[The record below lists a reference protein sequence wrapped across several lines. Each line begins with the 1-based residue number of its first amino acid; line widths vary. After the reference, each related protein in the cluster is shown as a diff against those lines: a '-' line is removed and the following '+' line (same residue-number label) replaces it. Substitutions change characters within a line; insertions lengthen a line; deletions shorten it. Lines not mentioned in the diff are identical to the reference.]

1 MNMKKDKFTN
11 ELIDFINDGSCAF
24 TTVNKIKEI
33 LLDNDFKEL
42 EETDIWDLK
51 AGNYFTTRNDATII
65 AFSIPQKYDQRFAI
79 CSTHC
84 DTPALT
90 LKASG
95 EYFKND
101 YMKFNIMPYGGL
113 LNYGWLDRPLSV
125 AGRIIIKKNNEL
137 EKKIIDYKKPIAIV
151 PSLAIHQN
159 DKANTNLDLNMQ
171 IDLQPIITLKNDNNL
186 SFLEYLNKELQLK
199 GKIKDY
205 DLFFYNCEEPQ
216 IIGFEKNILLAPRID
231 NLTSTFAGLQGF
243 LDNNSKAINVYVT
256 FNNEEI
262 GSLTKEGAESSFL
275 LDILKRIATSLN
287 LDLAK
292 TLANSFVISSDN
304 THAIHPN
311 HAELMDETGNL
322 KLNEGLAIIKE
333 INSTTDGYFSSIF
346 KEICEEAQ
354 AKYQDST
361 FKNDLSSGST
371 LSGLS
376 LRHVSISSID
386 IGIPQLAMHSSF
398 EVCGLDDVY
407 DLYLAISKF
416 YQTDIIIN
424 KEKTK
429 LIFH

>member
-1 MNMKKDKFTN
+1 MNMKKDKFTK
-11 ELIDFINDGSCAF
+11 ELIDFIKNGSCSF

-33 LLDNDFKEL
+33 LLDNNFREL

-51 AGNYFTTRNDATII
+51 SGNYFTVRNDATLI
-65 AFSIPQKYDQRFAI
+65 AFSIPKKFEQRFAI
-79 CSTHC
+79 CTTHC

-101 YMKFNIMPYGGL
+101 YMKFNVMPYGGL

-125 AGRIIIKKNNEL
+125 AGRIIIEKNNEF
-137 EKKIIDYKKPIAIV
+137 EKKIIDFKKAVATI

-171 IDLQPIITLKNDNNL
+171 TDLQPIITLKNNS
-186 SFLEYLNKELQLK
+186 SFLDYLKEQLHLK
-199 GKIKDY
+199 GQIKDY

-216 IIGFEKNILLAPRID
+216 IIGFDNNILLAPRID
-231 NLTSTFAGLQGF
+231 NLTSSFAGLQGF

-292 TLANSFVISSDN
+292 TFANSFVISSDN

-311 HAELMDETGNL
+311 HDELMDETGNL
-322 KLNEGLAIIKE
+322 KINEGLAIIKE

-346 KEICEEAQ
+346 KKICNEAK

-376 LRHVSISSID
+376 LRHVSVSSID
-386 IGIPQLAMHSSF
+386 IGIPQLAMHSSY
-398 EVCGLDDVY
+398 EMCGIDDVY

>member
-1 MNMKKDKFTN
+1 MNMKKDKFTK
-11 ELIDFINDGSCAF
+11 ELIDFIKNGSCSF

-33 LLDNDFKEL
+33 LLDNNFREL

-51 AGNYFTTRNDATII
+51 SGNYFTVRNDATLI
-65 AFSIPQKYDQRFAI
+65 AFSIPKKFEQRFAI
-79 CSTHC
+79 CTTHC

-101 YMKFNIMPYGGL
+101 YMKFNVMPYGGL

-125 AGRIIIKKNNEL
+125 AGRIIIEKNNEF
-137 EKKIIDYKKPIAIV
+137 EKKIIDFKKAVATI

-171 IDLQPIITLKNDNNL
+171 TDLQPIITLKNNS
-186 SFLEYLNKELQLK
+186 SFLDYLKEQLHLK
-199 GKIKDY
+199 GQIKDY

-216 IIGFEKNILLAPRID
+216 IIGFDNNILLAPRID
-231 NLTSTFAGLQGF
+231 NLTSSFAGLQGF

-292 TLANSFVISSDN
+292 TFANSFVISSDN

-311 HAELMDETGNL
+311 HDELMDETGNL
-322 KLNEGLAIIKE
+322 KINEGLAIIKE

-346 KEICEEAQ
+346 KKICNEAK

-376 LRHVSISSID
+376 LRHVSVSSID
-386 IGIPQLAMHSSF
+386 IGIPQLAMHSSY
-398 EVCGLDDVY
+398 EVCGIDDVY

>member
-1 MNMKKDKFTN
+1 MNMKKDKFTK
-11 ELIDFINDGSCAF
+11 ELIDFIKNGSCSF

-33 LLDNDFKEL
+33 LLDNNFREL

-51 AGNYFTTRNDATII
+51 SGNYFTVRNDATLI
-65 AFSIPQKYDQRFAI
+65 AFSIPKKYEQRFAI
-79 CSTHC
+79 CTTHC

-101 YMKFNIMPYGGL
+101 YMKFNVMPYGGL

-125 AGRIIIKKNNEL
+125 AGRIIIEKNNEF
-137 EKKIIDYKKPIAIV
+137 EKKIIDFKKAVATI

-171 IDLQPIITLKNDNNL
+171 TDLQPIITLKNNS
-186 SFLEYLNKELQLK
+186 SFLDYLKEQLHLK
-199 GKIKDY
+199 GQIKDY

-216 IIGFEKNILLAPRID
+216 IIGFDNNILLAPRID
-231 NLTSTFAGLQGF
+231 NLTSSFAGLQGF

-292 TLANSFVISSDN
+292 TFANSFVISSDN

-311 HAELMDETGNL
+311 HDELMDETGNL
-322 KLNEGLAIIKE
+322 KINEGLAIIKE

-346 KEICEEAQ
+346 KKICNEAK

-376 LRHVSISSID
+376 LRHVSVSSID
-386 IGIPQLAMHSSF
+386 IGIPQLAMHSSY
-398 EVCGLDDVY
+398 EVCGIDDVY

>member
-1 MNMKKDKFTN
+1 MKKEMFTN
-11 ELIDFINDGSCAF
+11 DLLNFIKDGSCAF
-24 TTVNKIKEI
+24 TVVDKIKEI
-33 LLDNDFKEL
+33 LLNNGFSEL
-42 EETDIWDLK
+42 EETDIWDLS
-51 AGNYFTTRNDATII
+51 AGNYFTTRNDATLI
-65 AFSIPQKYDQRFAI
+65 AFSIPKKFEERYAI

-90 LKASG
+90 LKANG

-101 YMKFNIMPYGGL
+101 YMKFNSMPYGGL

-125 AGRIIIKKNNEL
+125 AGRIIIEKNHEL
-137 EKKIIDYKKPIAIV
+137 EKKIIDYKEPIAII

-171 IDLQPIITLKNDNNL
+171 TDLQPIITLKNDN
-186 SFLEYLNKELQLK
+186 SKDTFLDYLKNSLQIK
-199 GKIKDY
+199 GEIKDY
-205 DLFFYNCEEPQ
+205 DLFFYNCEEPK
-216 IIGFEKNILLAPRID
+216 IIGFDKNLLLSPRID
-231 NLTSTFAGLQGF
+231 NLTSTFACLQGF
-243 LDNNSKAINVYVT
+243 LDNNSNSINVYVT

-275 LDILKRIATSLN
+275 LDILKRIATSLK

-292 TLANSFVISSDN
+292 TLANSFIISSDN

-311 HAELMDETGNL
+311 HDELMDDTGNL
-322 KLNEGLAIIKE
+322 KLNEGIAIIKE
-333 INSTTDGYFSSIF
+333 ISSTTDGYFSSIL
-346 KEICEEAQ
+346 KKICDEIG

-376 LRHVSISSID
+376 LRHVSVSSID
-386 IGIPQLAMHSSF
+386 IGIPQLAMHSSL
-398 EVCGLDDVY
+398 EVCGLKDAY
-407 DLYLAISKF
+407 DLYLTLSKF

>member
-1 MNMKKDKFTN
+1 MNMKKDKFTK
-11 ELIDFINDGSCAF
+11 ELIDFIKNGSCSF

-33 LLDNDFKEL
+33 LLDNNFREL

-51 AGNYFTTRNDATII
+51 SGNYFTVRNDATLI
-65 AFSIPQKYDQRFAI
+65 AFSIPKKYEQRFAI
-79 CSTHC
+79 CTTHC

-101 YMKFNIMPYGGL
+101 YMKFNVMPYGGL

-125 AGRIIIKKNNEL
+125 AGRIIIEKNNEF
-137 EKKIIDYKKPIAIV
+137 EKKIIDFKKAVATI

-171 IDLQPIITLKNDNNL
+171 TDLQPIITLKNNS
-186 SFLEYLNKELQLK
+186 SFLDYLKEQLHLK
-199 GKIKDY
+199 GQIKDY

-216 IIGFEKNILLAPRID
+216 IIGFDNNILLAPRID
-231 NLTSTFAGLQGF
+231 NLTSSFAGLQGF

-292 TLANSFVISSDN
+292 TFANSFVISSDN

-311 HAELMDETGNL
+311 HDELMDETGNL
-322 KLNEGLAIIKE
+322 KINEGLAIIKE

-346 KEICEEAQ
+346 KKICNEAK

-376 LRHVSISSID
+376 LRHVSVSSID
-386 IGIPQLAMHSSF
+386 IGIPQLAMHSSY
-398 EVCGLDDVY
+398 EMCGIDDVY

>member
-1 MNMKKDKFTN
+1 MKKEIFTK
-11 ELIDFINDGSCAF
+11 ELVNFINDGSCAF

-33 LLDNDFKEL
+33 LLNNNFIEL

-51 AGNYFTTRNDATII
+51 EGNYFTTRNDATLI
-65 AFSIPQKYDQRFAI
+65 AFHIPKNYEQRFSI

-90 LKASG
+90 LKADG

-101 YMKFNIMPYGGL
+101 YLKFNSMPYGGL

-125 AGRIIIKKNNEL
+125 SGRVILEKNQEL
-137 EKKIIDYKKPIAIV
+137 VKKIIDFKETIAVV

-171 IDLQPIITLKNDNNL
+171 VDLQPMVTLKNDNTDF
-186 SFLEYLNKELQLK
+186 SFLDYLKEKLNLN

-205 DLFFYNCEEPQ
+205 DLFFYNCEEPK
-216 IIGFEKNILLAPRID
+216 IIGFDKEILLAPRID

-243 LDNNSKAINVYVT
+243 LDNNNNSIDIYVT

-262 GSLTKEGAESSFL
+262 GSLTKEGAEGSFL
-275 LDILKRIATSLN
+275 LDILKRIATSLK

-292 TLANSFVISSDN
+292 TLANSFIISSDN

-311 HAELMDETGNL
+311 HDELMDDTGNL
-322 KLNEGLAIIKE
+322 KLNCGLAIVKE

-346 KEICEEAQ
+346 KKICDEVG
-354 AKYQDST
+354 AKYQDAT

-376 LRHVSISSID
+376 LRHVSVSSID
-386 IGIPQLAMHSSF
+386 IGIPQLAMHSSY
-398 EVCGLDDVY
+398 ETCGLKDVY

>member
-1 MNMKKDKFTN
+1 MKKDKFTK
-11 ELIDFINDGSCAF
+11 ELIDFIKNGSCSF

-33 LLDNDFKEL
+33 LLDNNFREL

-51 AGNYFTTRNDATII
+51 SGNYFTVRNDATLI
-65 AFSIPQKYDQRFAI
+65 AFSIPKKFEQRFAI
-79 CSTHC
+79 CTTHC

-101 YMKFNIMPYGGL
+101 YMKFNVMPYGGL

-125 AGRIIIKKNNEL
+125 AGRIIIEKNNEF
-137 EKKIIDYKKPIAIV
+137 EKKIIDFKKAVATI

-171 IDLQPIITLKNDNNL
+171 TDLQPIITLKNNS
-186 SFLEYLNKELQLK
+186 SFLDYLKEQLHLK
-199 GKIKDY
+199 GQIKDY

-216 IIGFEKNILLAPRID
+216 IIGFDNNILLAPRID
-231 NLTSTFAGLQGF
+231 NLTSSFAGLQGF

-292 TLANSFVISSDN
+292 TFANSFVISSDN

-311 HAELMDETGNL
+311 HDELMDETGNL
-322 KLNEGLAIIKE
+322 KINEGLAIIKE

-346 KEICEEAQ
+346 KKICNEAK

-376 LRHVSISSID
+376 LRHVSVSSID
-386 IGIPQLAMHSSF
+386 IGIPQLAMHSSY
-398 EVCGLDDVY
+398 EVCGIDDVY

>member
-1 MNMKKDKFTN
+1 MKKDKFTK
-11 ELIDFINDGSCAF
+11 ELIDFIKNGSCSF

-33 LLDNDFKEL
+33 LLDNNFREL

-51 AGNYFTTRNDATII
+51 SGNYFTVRNDATLI
-65 AFSIPQKYDQRFAI
+65 AFSIPKKFEQRFAI
-79 CSTHC
+79 CTTHC

-101 YMKFNIMPYGGL
+101 YMKFNVMPYGGL

-125 AGRIIIKKNNEL
+125 AGRIIIEKNNEF
-137 EKKIIDYKKPIAIV
+137 EKKIIDFKKAVATI

-171 IDLQPIITLKNDNNL
+171 TDLQPIITLKNNS
-186 SFLEYLNKELQLK
+186 SFLDYLKEQLHLK
-199 GKIKDY
+199 GQIKDY

-216 IIGFEKNILLAPRID
+216 IIGFDNNILLAPRID
-231 NLTSTFAGLQGF
+231 NLTSSFAGLQGF

-292 TLANSFVISSDN
+292 TFANSFVISSDN

-311 HAELMDETGNL
+311 HDELMDETGNL
-322 KLNEGLAIIKE
+322 KINEGLAIIKE

-346 KEICEEAQ
+346 KKICDEAK

-376 LRHVSISSID
+376 LRHVSVSSID
-386 IGIPQLAMHSSF
+386 IGIPQLAMHSSY
-398 EVCGLDDVY
+398 EVCGIDDVY

>member
-1 MNMKKDKFTN
+1 MKKDKFTK
-11 ELIDFINDGSCAF
+11 ELIDFIKNGSCSF

-33 LLDNDFKEL
+33 LLDNNFREL

-51 AGNYFTTRNDATII
+51 SGNYFTVRNDATLI
-65 AFSIPQKYDQRFAI
+65 AFSIPKKYEQRFAI
-79 CSTHC
+79 CTTHC

-101 YMKFNIMPYGGL
+101 YMKFNVMPYGGL

-125 AGRIIIKKNNEL
+125 AGRIIIEKNNEF
-137 EKKIIDYKKPIAIV
+137 EKKIIDFKKAVATI

-171 IDLQPIITLKNDNNL
+171 TDLQPIITLKNNS
-186 SFLEYLNKELQLK
+186 SFLDYLKEQLHLK
-199 GKIKDY
+199 GQIKDY

-216 IIGFEKNILLAPRID
+216 IIGFDNNILLAPRID
-231 NLTSTFAGLQGF
+231 NLTSSFAGLQGF

-292 TLANSFVISSDN
+292 TFANSFVISSDN

-311 HAELMDETGNL
+311 HDELMDETGNL
-322 KLNEGLAIIKE
+322 KINEGLAIIKE

-346 KEICEEAQ
+346 KKICNEAK

-376 LRHVSISSID
+376 LRHVSVSSID
-386 IGIPQLAMHSSF
+386 IGIPQLAMHSSY
-398 EVCGLDDVY
+398 EMCGIDDVY